1 MLSVTKGGIIHRVKF
16 LYNVRKIDF
25 VYIRQYLERNGWTV
39 TMFNTSSGDILIDK
53 LGLRECIKCADGFVY
68 EMNQLKYVFINNH
81 LSDKDKLITLL
92 HEVGHIELKQDLTL
106 QDSKANELEAWSF
119 AYNLLNLKAFFKR
132 WFIVFGIELLIAL
145 GAFFG
150 AVFAIKG
157 I

>member
-1 MLSVTKGGIIHRVKF
+1 MLRNIIHRLKF
-16 LYNVRKIDF
+16 LYNVRKVDF
-25 VYIRQYLERNGWTV
+25 VHIRQYLERNGWTV

-53 LGLRECIKCADGFVY
+53 LGLQECIQRADGFVY

-106 QDSKANELEAWSF
+106 QDSKTNELEAWDFAESLLNFKSF
-119 AYNLLNLKAFFKR
+119 FRNQLIVIGLNLLMTISAF
-132 WFIVFGIELLIAL
+132 A
-145 GAFFG
+145 G